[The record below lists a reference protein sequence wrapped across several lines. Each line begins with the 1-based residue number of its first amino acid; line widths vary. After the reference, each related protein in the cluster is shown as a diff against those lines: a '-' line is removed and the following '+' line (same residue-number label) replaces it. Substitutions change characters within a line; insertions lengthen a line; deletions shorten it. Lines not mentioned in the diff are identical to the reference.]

1 MGQVL
6 LPQSL
11 PVYEAATQSFSP
23 ASFALVDRYI
33 SIICS
38 ICKKTA
44 RRLVCRMRAFRT
56 VVFVLTLIFGV
67 LVSIRNQ
74 TIGNNFGN
82 GGKVKYL
89 RDTDKTVN
97 KFSNKLGNIPK
108 VIHQTWKTKHLP
120 KWAKLPVK
128 SWKRLNPDFEYKFYS
143 DDDMKRYVEKY
154 YPKILKYYNNNMK
167 PVQRSDIFRYI
178 VIYAEGGIYADIDT
192 TCAVPIH
199 NWLTYTENFTKAA
212 PRLPVANNV
221 YKLDLNSAVNFIV
234 GFEAIQKKPGWE
246 KFFAAEFQLCQWT
259 FGASKKHWLLKR
271 VLDRIF
277 DYYETGKHLQS
288 ASIIKSTGPGIWSY
302 AIVDAFKDKYN
313 VTFGEEPF
321 RHDVLGH
328 NGAKIGD
335 DILVLPT
342 SSFGRPFG
350 GIGSSDKV
358 LIWHGFQGSW
368 KNVPY
373 RSIHHGDVKKSSG
386 NALYDAALNGKD

>member
-11 PVYEAATQSFSP
+11 PHLRSGNAIF
-23 ASFALVDRYI
+23 FARKLCVGRQIYFYYLQFA
-33 SIICS
+33 
-38 ICKKTA
+38 KKTA

-82 GGKVKYL
+82 GGKKVKYL

-212 PRLPVANNV
+212 PRLPVVNNV
-221 YKLDLNSAVNFIV
+221 NKFDLNSKVNFIV
-234 GFEAIQKKPGWE
+234 GFEAIQKNLVGKN
-246 KFFAAEFQLCQWT
+246 F
-259 FGASKKHWLLKR
+259 LLLSFNYANGR
-271 VLDRIF
+271 LGR
-277 DYYETGKHLQS
+277 QR
-288 ASIIKSTGPGIWSY
+288 STGC
-302 AIVDAFKDKYN
+302 
-313 VTFGEEPF
+313 
-321 RHDVLGH
+321 
-328 NGAKIGD
+328 
-335 DILVLPT
+335 
-342 SSFGRPFG
+342 
-350 GIGSSDKV
+350 
-358 LIWHGFQGSW
+358 
-368 KNVPY
+368 
-373 RSIHHGDVKKSSG
+373 
-386 NALYDAALNGKD
+386 